1 MAAVA
6 YPRHPRAAR
15 PASEPLGRCGA
26 PGRGPGAGRSRRVV
40 RPGMSAR
47 RRAAVVVGLLALAV
61 ALRVVV
67 GWVAAGWSSRPV
79 DPHASGRALRQAS
92 DGSTYVVQPG
102 DTLWAIARHLQP
114 TGDVRPLV
122 ERLRRTN
129 GRTSLVPGERL
140 VLPP

>member
-6 YPRHPRAAR
+6 YPRHRQAAQ
-15 PASEPLGRCGA
+15 PTSGPLGRCGA
-26 PGRGPGAGRSRRVV
+26 PGGGPGAGRSRRVV
-40 RPGMSAR
+40 RAGVLAR

-67 GWVAAGWSSRPV
+67 GWAAAGWSPRPV